1 MGDDRFALFG
11 IIPSAARA
19 VGSVIEGTKMLGV
32 GEKKGAKVGTKH
44 VYVMNSQD
52 FWAWCKT
59 RNHFLSA
66 HHGVRQLWPLPS
78 PVAVARRHQE
88 CLGSIR
94 RGDEW

>member
-1 MGDDRFALFG
+1 
-11 IIPSAARA
+11 
-19 VGSVIEGTKMLGV
+19 
-32 GEKKGAKVGTKH
+32 
-44 VYVMNSQD
+44 MNSQD
-52 FWAWCKT
+52 FWAWFKT